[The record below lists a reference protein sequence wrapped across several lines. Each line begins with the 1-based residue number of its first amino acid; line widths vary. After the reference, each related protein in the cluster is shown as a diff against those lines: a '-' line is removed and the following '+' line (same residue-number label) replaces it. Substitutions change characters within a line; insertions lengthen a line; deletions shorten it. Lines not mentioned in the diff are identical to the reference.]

1 MEVADESDMK
11 VWTDVGVLHDEGER
25 VVWRG
30 DGGEQNLRRVSP
42 TPCID
47 SHAALTYNR

>member
-25 VVWRG
+25 VAWRG
-30 DGGEQNLRRVSP
+30 DGGEQNLRRVLAYAVHRFSWGS
-42 TPCID
+42 D
-47 SHAALTYNR
+47 L